1 MSEQPDICPRCVDHG
16 VVYDAQPVGYRSLG
30 PNGWAY
36 LPIEKPCP
44 ECAPQRE
51 PPG

>member
-1 MSEQPDICPRCVDHG
+1 MSDEPEICPRCLNHG
-16 VVYDAQPVGYRSLG
+16 LLYDAHPVGYRSLG

-36 LPIEKPCP
+36 LPVEKPCP
-44 ECAPQRE
+44 ECAAHTE